1 MALSDEINA
10 AVGAHGLWKSRLKQA
25 IETGQSEFTVNEV
38 CRDDRCAF
46 GKWLYSPDLA
56 AEVKHSGHYGRCLGL
71 HADFHRE
78 AAKVLSMALAGNK
91 AGALQ
96 SMGLT
101 GEFAGIS
108 MQLTKAMRE
117 WLNAA

>member
-25 IETGQSEFTVNEV
+25 IETGQSEFTVEAV
-38 CRDDRCAF
+38 CRDDLCVF
-46 GKWLYSPDLA
+46 GKWLYSSGPAL
-56 AEVKHSGHYGRCLGL
+56 EVKHSAHYGRCRAL

-78 AAKVLSMALAGNK
+78 AARVLSMALAGDK
-91 AGALQ
+91 DGARQ
-96 SMGLT
+96 SMGLAGTYT
-101 GEFAGIS
+101 GVSAE
-108 MQLTKAMRE
+108 LTKAMRD